1 MQHSKVNRQTLL
13 ADQHSLKQLK
23 VLTLFSNKLFLS
35 EHILFEKQRNLASL
49 VTAIENSD
57 LEGKSTVLD
66 HIHMIYR
73 RYILNL
79 GE

>member
-35 EHILFEKQRNLASL
+35 EHILFEKQRKLM
-49 VTAIENSD
+49 
-57 LEGKSTVLD
+57 STFATFVVSAGD
-66 HIHMIYR
+66 KTIFDEKKKRKQVI
-73 RYILNL
+73 
-79 GE
+79 